1 MRAIHL
7 FRSALPL
14 SLALSLW
21 LSILLSLSLSLSEG
35 MPVQFFA
42 RVRSPFLGG
51 GGIGTGGMISRA
63 KQEPIQVGLSVSD
76 PPLDAQPPSLRGEM
90 MGLRDRANDDPFKP
104 GCLGR

>member
-1 MRAIHL
+1 
-7 FRSALPL
+7 
-14 SLALSLW
+14 
-21 LSILLSLSLSLSEG
+21 

-42 RVRSPFLGG
+42 RVRSPILGG

-76 PPLDAQPPSLRGEM
+76 PPLDAQPPSLRGKT